1 MTAQTINGFRRPTR
15 EESLNK
21 ILAYANDPKKYFVE
35 SAYSDG
41 KGCRCAVGV
50 LFSPA
55 QLRDIWHRDLGEAD
69 VFSLAESIG
78 TDNIEFVTGL
88 KVAELMM
95 LQECSDNG
103 WLPNQQPAPSRKAAV
118 RAAVAQL
125 RKSKSSKK
133 NKELHD
139 GN

>member
-21 ILAYANDPKKYFVE
+21 ILAYANDPKKYFVPDQ
-35 SAYSDG
+35 YSDR
-41 KGCRCAVGV
+41 KGCHCAVGV

-55 QLRDIWHRDLGEAD
+55 QLRDISRRGLFDQDIGT
-69 VFSLAESIG
+69 VVESIG

-88 KVAELMM
+88 KVDELKMLQACNDNAELPDG
-95 LQECSDNG
+95 QAAS
-103 WLPNQQPAPSRKAAV
+103 SRKAAV